1 MCRDIRDYTQE
12 TLHVGGNLNNGSN
25 DGFFN
30 WNVNNT
36 PSNANWNIGSRNFL
50 KLIFGSLLLCIIPHR
65 LVKIK
70 TLRIAWDAVKSGEAI
85 VRKRGN
91 LCITQ
96 SIYGRR

>member
-36 PSNANWNIGSRNFL
+36 PSDANWNIGSRNFL
-50 KLIFGSLLLCIIPHR
+50 KLIFGFLTFVYNSSPLGENKDVTDC
-65 LVKIK
+65 
-70 TLRIAWDAVKSGEAI
+70 LRCCE
-85 VRKRGN
+85 KRGSN
-91 LCITQ
+91 SQ
-96 SIYGRR
+96 KER

>member
-1 MCRDIRDYTQE
+1 M
-12 TLHVGGNLNNGSN
+12 NNGSN

-50 KLIFGSLLLCIIPHR
+50 KLILLLLCIIPHR

-85 VRKRGN
+85 VRKRGFSASN
-91 LCITQ
+91 KTCV
-96 SIYGRR
+96 GKDN